1 MRNKR
6 IGAFNMADISAAMVM
21 KLRKMTGQGMMDCKK
36 ALQEANGDI
45 EQATDILRKK
55 GLATLAKRA
64 ERETSEGLVVRKS
77 GADGKTAALATLC
90 CETDFVAKSEDFIAT
105 ARSLADYALA
115 CQADEGPENILE
127 TAVDGKKFSDIL
139 TETVSKTG
147 EKTQVGDYAKYKL
160 DGPGLISTYIHF
172 NEKVGTMLQIETSDD
187 SVAAADTLKQTAS
200 DIAMHITATKPLAL
214 DKNDI
219 APEKIERE
227 KAIFAE
233 QVKNKPPNIIG
244 KIVEGKMRKFFTEN
258 CLLDQPFVKDDSK
271 SVAQVLAEAAR
282 QAGGEAKIKRFVRFE
297 VG

>member
-1 MRNKR
+1 
-6 IGAFNMADISAAMVM
+6 MAEISAAMVM
-21 KLRKMTGQGMMDCKK
+21 KLRKMTGQGMMDCKR
-36 ALQEANGDI
+36 ALQEANGNI

-64 ERETSEGLVVRKS
+64 ERETSEGLVVCKGS
-77 GADGKTAALATLC
+77 EDNKTAAIATLC
-90 CETDFVAKSEDFIAT
+90 CETDFVAKSNDFVET
-105 ARSLADYALA
+105 AQTLADYALA
-115 CQADEGPENILE
+115 CSADQGAENILE
-127 TAVDGKKFSDIL
+127 TTVDGRKFSDIL

-172 NEKVGTMLQIETSDD
+172 NEKVGTMVEIETSDETT
-187 SVAAADTLKQTAS
+187 AAADVLKQTAS

-214 DKNDI
+214 DKNNI
-219 APEKIERE
+219 APETIERE
-227 KAIFAE
+227 KSIFAE
-233 QVKNKPPNIIG
+233 QVKNKPANIID
-244 KIVEGKMRKFFTEN
+244 KIVEGKMRKFFAEN

-271 SVAQVLAEAAR
+271 SVTQVLADAAK